1 MDEEGRRAK
10 IAANEAVFRHVNER
24 IEGLHR
30 SLLAGDADSE
40 MAVVCECGDL
50 ACAQQVTVDVRSYEE
65 VRSDATLFIIAPGHD
80 IQDVEE
86 IVASRD
92 GYDVVCKN
100 RGLGRSVAEATDPRG

>member
-10 IAANEAVFRHVNER
+10 IAANEAVFRQVNER

-30 SLLAGDADSE
+30 SMLDGDAESE

-50 ACAQQVTVDVRSYEE
+50 ACVQQVSLDVRSYEQ
-65 VRSDATLFIIAPGHD
+65 VRSEATLFIVVPGHD
-80 IQDVEE
+80 IPDVEE
-86 IVASRD
+86 IVSRRD

-100 RGLGRSVAEATDPRG
+100 RGLGRSVAEATDPRS